1 MRRSPTI
8 VTLVSMVFVALLAG
22 APPAAAADSPI
33 GTYVMKAKDGKPETT
48 LKIEEWG
55 PGKAKL
61 VWHFKGRGMDGM
73 SMSLISSLDGKDA
86 PLVLNG
92 KPSGETMAIKLID
105 KLHSSTIVRMNGQPF
120 GTSKATFSADFKT
133 MTVENDFASSVG
145 GNQAGKTTEV
155 WVRQ

>member
-8 VTLVSMVFVALLAG
+8 VILVSMVFVASLAG
-22 APPAAAADSPI
+22 ALPAAAADSPI
-33 GTYVMKAKDGKPETT
+33 GTYVKKEKGGAMT
-48 LKIEEWG
+48 LKIEQWG

-61 VWHFKGRGMDGM
+61 VWSFKGGGMDGM
-73 SMSLISSLDGKDA
+73 SMSLVSSLDGKDA
-86 PLVLNG
+86 PLLANG

-105 KLHSSTIVRMNGQPF
+105 KLHSSTIVKMNGQPF

-133 MTVENDFASSVG
+133 MTVENDFTSTVG
-145 GNQAGKTTEV
+145 GMTAGKSTEV

>member
-22 APPAAAADSPI
+22 APPAVAADSPI
-33 GTYVMKAKDGKPETT
+33 GTYVKKEKGGEMT
-48 LKIEEWG
+48 LQIEQWG

-73 SMSLISSLDGKDA
+73 SMSLISGLDGKDA

-105 KLHSSTIVRMNGQPF
+105 KLHSSTIVKMNGQPF
-120 GTSKATFSADFKT
+120 GTSKATFSPDFKT

-145 GNQAGKTTEV
+145 GNTAGKTTEV